1 MYTYRVEK
9 VVRVIDGDT
18 VELLI
23 DLGFNTLTKQKIR
36 LRAIDA
42 PEIRGP
48 ERLEGLKSKEY
59 LEHLLNDD
67 DVEQL
72 YVETVKDKQGK
83 YGRYLCTISAKKKDT
98 SIEVLIN
105 NQMVIDGYAEWSNYR

>member
-9 VVRVIDGDT
+9 VIRVIDGDT

-23 DLGFNTLTKQKIR
+23 DLGFNTLTQQKIR

-48 ERLEGLKSKEY
+48 EREEGLKSKTYLEY
-59 LEHLLNDD
+59 LLNNN

-83 YGRYLCTISAKKKDT
+83 YGRYLCTISAKKKDA

-105 NQMVIDGYAEWSNYR
+105 NQMVIDGYAEWSKYR